1 MITNVGKN
9 IIAKY
14 LLGQAP
20 SYASYI
26 AVGCGAKPLEPYV
39 DGELPDYSNK
49 TDLDF
54 EMFRVPISARGI
66 VNDDGV
72 SKIVLTAEIPTEER
86 YEITEV
92 GIYSAGYNTSLGST
106 DSKTLFAFTS
116 KENWKINGSTSLITV
131 SEPLDDPLILN
142 VIKDVFTVNS
152 ASVALDIFQS
162 NADNPIFF
170 NESRYIKNETPRFLN
185 NTIIMRGDSS
195 TFSGSSGSLVGD
207 GNFIQISG
215 NSVDL
220 SKNSLNDE
228 LRIAFSL
235 INKDGTDL
243 TVEPKVAVNIMV
255 EFLCSNDLSAYSRM
269 ECRVDHSLSSNIY
282 NFNENRYFVV
292 NKKINELNTTNGFS
306 WKAVDTVNIYAQ
318 VLSGTVSANEIN
330 DNYYIALDALRL
342 ENQNRL
348 NPLYGLTGYTVIRNI
363 DGLPITKLSNTNSY
377 IEFRFILD
385 VV

>member
-142 VIKDVFTVNS
+142 VIKDV
-152 ASVALDIFQS
+152 
-162 NADNPIFF
+162 
-170 NESRYIKNETPRFLN
+170 
-185 NTIIMRGDSS
+185 
-195 TFSGSSGSLVGD
+195 
-207 GNFIQISG
+207 
-215 NSVDL
+215 
-220 SKNSLNDE
+220 
-228 LRIAFSL
+228 
-235 INKDGTDL
+235 
-243 TVEPKVAVNIMV
+243 
-255 EFLCSNDLSAYSRM
+255 
-269 ECRVDHSLSSNIY
+269 
-282 NFNENRYFVV
+282 
-292 NKKINELNTTNGFS
+292 
-306 WKAVDTVNIYAQ
+306 
-318 VLSGTVSANEIN
+318 
-330 DNYYIALDALRL
+330 
-342 ENQNRL
+342 
-348 NPLYGLTGYTVIRNI
+348 
-363 DGLPITKLSNTNSY
+363 
-377 IEFRFILD
+377 
-385 VV
+385 